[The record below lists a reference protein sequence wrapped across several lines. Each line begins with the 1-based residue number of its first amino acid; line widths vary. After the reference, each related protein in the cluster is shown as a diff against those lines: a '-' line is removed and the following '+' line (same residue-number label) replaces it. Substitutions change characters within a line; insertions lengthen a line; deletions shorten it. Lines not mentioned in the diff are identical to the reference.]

1 MPLESIDRLQLET
14 LVNQIFSRQPIQ
26 VERMAEGSSTF
37 VYRIVYPNELF
48 YLRILPEENAS
59 FAPEVAVHTR
69 LRQMQVKVPE
79 VIYFEHYNEQIQRS
93 IMVTTEI
100 KGRPISQSGS
110 LDKQEMH
117 AILVEAGRDLAQI
130 NSVPVDG
137 FGWIARDQSDT
148 KHLRGQWSTQRAFA
162 LEYWEEDR
170 AFLARNVLHASEITQ
185 LEHILSNYGSWLDV
199 EQGYLAHGD
208 FDTTHIYQEHGR
220 YTGII
225 DFGEIRGASRWYDL
239 GHFHMRDGEALP
251 YPVLA
256 GLLEGYQERI
266 PLPPDYEQWLRFTSI
281 LINVRA
287 LARSLQKRPA
297 NRYTQHQLK
306 VLREDMDFFSD
317 QTPSW
322 RVGTLGEAGRT
333 SLGGGGAVAQED
345 KQHEDRGEDE

>member
-1 MPLESIDRLQLET
+1 MPLEPIDRLQLET

-79 VIYFEHYNEQIQRS
+79 VIYFEHYNEQLQRS

-100 KGRPISQSGS
+100 KGRSISQSGF

-117 AILVEAGRDLAQI
+117 AILVEAGQDLAYI
-130 NSVPVDG
+130 NGVPVDG
-137 FGWIARDQSDT
+137 FGWIAREQPDT
-148 KHLRGQWSTQRAFA
+148 ELLRAPWLTHRTFA
-162 LEYWEEDR
+162 LEYWEADL
-170 AFLARNVLHASEITQ
+170 AFLARDTLHASEITL
-185 LEHILSNYGSWLDV
+185 LEHILAHYDAWLDC
-199 EQGYLAHGD
+199 EQSYLAHGD
-208 FDTTHIYQEHGR
+208 FDTTHIYQQDGR

-225 DFGEIRGASRWYDL
+225 DFGEIRGTNRWYDL

-251 YPVLA
+251 DLVLP
-256 GLLEGYQERI
+256 GLIEGYGESI
-266 PLPPDYEQWLRFTSI
+266 PLPSNYEQSLCFTSI

-297 NRYTQHQLK
+297 NRYTLHQLS
-306 VLREDMDFFSD
+306 VLRKDLAVLRFF
-317 QTPSW
+317 
-322 RVGTLGEAGRT
+322 L
-333 SLGGGGAVAQED
+333 
-345 KQHEDRGEDE
+345 